1 MVLTTGL
8 MACVPRGRLI
18 TDKLRW
24 YNSLQTRKKMK
35 GNMKKEDTI
44 TLKIAGAN
52 TGQLQA
58 LCIDLALSLKPWAR
72 YVKIKILK
80 GKKSFKLQAPRISL
94 IDFVKNK
101 KQQAA
106 GSKLDSARDLG

>member
-1 MVLTTGL
+1 
-8 MACVPRGRLI
+8 
-18 TDKLRW
+18 
-24 YNSLQTRKKMK
+24 
-35 GNMKKEDTI
+35 MKKEDTI
-44 TLKIAGAN
+44 TLKIDGAN

-58 LCIDLALSLKPWAR
+58 LCIDLALSLTPWDR

-106 GSKLDSARDLG
+106 GVKLKKDVDTPAHMG